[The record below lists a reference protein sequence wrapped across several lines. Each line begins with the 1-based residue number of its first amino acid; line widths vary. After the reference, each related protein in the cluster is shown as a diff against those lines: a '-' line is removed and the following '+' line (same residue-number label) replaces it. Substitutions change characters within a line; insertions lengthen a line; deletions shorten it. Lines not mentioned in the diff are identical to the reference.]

1 METGKLTIGAEER
14 DELIASF
21 EKEVFDLILES
32 RGVGEGVKQF
42 IRDNR
47 CEVFHTFDHRD
58 ANIAELEFRL
68 LSEDKNDLLYRVVI
82 TIRFIAVVNT
92 ERFDWKWEV
101 KVGKDTAIDVAN
113 DLVKHISSIVSKPT
127 EEDNPLLQPPYDVNS
142 TIEMMEAGG
151 EFTPNEPI
159 PVNIPNVTSTGE
171 ISPPLEFPSNQ
182 EEATDTVD
190 PFMPEEKEET
200 GFYNVRYL
208 NIAVGDTTLHRDHP
222 TLLDAYFA
230 MIKQSYHREIS
241 HLADIHGIPEKT
253 YAHDWVSKCDID
265 IATLTRLDKTIVMRL
280 DVKYQVVDE
289 DGLPKLIAEFKGN
302 LGIVASDGHV
312 EINDTVISGNLVNLV
327 TKVKAELDSLLK

>member
-47 CEVFHTFDHRD
+47 CEVFHAFDHRD
-58 ANIAELEFRL
+58 ANIAELDFRL
-68 LSEDKNDLLYRVVI
+68 LTEDKEDLLGRVVI

-101 KVGKDTAIDVAN
+101 KVGEDTAIDVAN
-113 DLVKHISSIVSKPT
+113 DLVKRISSIVSKPT
-127 EEDNPLLQPPYDVNS
+127 EDNPLLQPPYDVTS

-151 EFTPNEPI
+151 EFTPDKPI
-159 PVNIPNVTSTGE
+159 QVNVPNVTSTGE

-208 NIAVGDTTLHRDHP
+208 NINIDSTSLHRDYP
-222 TLLDAYFA
+222 NLLDAYYA

-265 IATLTRLDKTIVMRL
+265 IATLTRLDKTIMMRL
-280 DVKYQVVDE
+280 DVKYQIVDE

-312 EINDTVISGNLVNLV
+312 EINDTVISGSLVNLIS
-327 TKVKAELDSLLK
+327 KVKTELDSLLK

>member
-21 EKEVFDLILES
+21 EKQVFDLILES

-68 LSEDKNDLLYRVVI
+68 LSEDKDDLLYRVVI
-82 TIRFIAVVNT
+82 AIRFIAVVNT

-101 KVGKDTAIDVAN
+101 KVGEDTAIDVAN

-127 EEDNPLLQPPYDVNS
+127 EDNPLLRPPYDVNS

-151 EFTPNEPI
+151 EFTPNKPI
-159 PVNIPNVTSTGE
+159 PVNVPNVTSTGE
-171 ISPPLEFPSNQ
+171 ISPPLEIPSIQ
-182 EEATDTVD
+182 EEASTTVD

-208 NIAVGDTTLHRDHP
+208 NITVDDTCLHRDHP

-230 MIKQSYHREIS
+230 MIKQSYYREIS
-241 HLADIHGIPEKT
+241 HLADIHAIASKL
-253 YAHDWVSKCDID
+253 YAHDWVTQCDID
-265 IATLTRLDKTIVMRL
+265 IATLTRLDKTIMMRL
-280 DVKYQVVDE
+280 DVKYQVVDK

-302 LGIVASDGHV
+302 LGIIASDGHV

-327 TKVKAELDSLLK
+327 TKVKTELESLLK

>member
-21 EKEVFDLILES
+21 EKEVFDLILGS

-42 IRDNR
+42 IRGNR

-58 ANIAELEFRL
+58 ANIAELDFRL
-68 LSEDKNDLLYRVVI
+68 LSEDKEDLLGRVVI

-101 KVGKDTAIDVAN
+101 KVGEDTAIDVAN

-127 EEDNPLLQPPYDVNS
+127 EEDNPLLQPPYDVNT

-159 PVNIPNVTSTGE
+159 PVNVPDVTSTGE
-171 ISPPLEFPSNQ
+171 ISPPLEIPSIQ
-182 EEATDTVD
+182 EEATDTID

-208 NIAVGDTTLHRDHP
+208 NTGVDDCSLHRDYP
-222 TLLDAYFA
+222 NLLDAYLA
-230 MIKQSYHREIS
+230 MIKQNYHRMVE
-241 HLADIHGIPEKT
+241 HLVDVHGIPEKL

-265 IATLTRLDKTIVMRL
+265 IATLTRLDKTIMMRL
-280 DVKYQVVDE
+280 DVKYQIVDE

-302 LGIVASDGHV
+302 LGIVSNDGHV
-312 EINDTVISGNLVNLV
+312 EINDTVISGSLVNLV
-327 TKVKAELDSLLK
+327 AKVKAELDSLLK

>member
-1 METGKLTIGAEER
+1 METGKLAIDVEER

-58 ANIAELEFRL
+58 ANIAELDFRL
-68 LSEDKNDLLYRVVI
+68 LSEDKEDLLGRVVI
-82 TIRFIAVVNT
+82 TIRFIAVVNS

-101 KVGKDTAIDVAN
+101 KVGEDTAIDVAN
-113 DLVKHISSIVSKPT
+113 DLVKRISSIVSKPT
-127 EEDNPLLQPPYDVNS
+127 EDNPLLQPPYDVNT

-159 PVNIPNVTSTGE
+159 PVNVPDVTSTGE
-171 ISPPLEFPSNQ
+171 ITPPLEIPSIQ

-208 NIAVGDTTLHRDHP
+208 NITVDNTSLHRDHP

-241 HLADIHGIPEKT
+241 HLVDIHGIPEKL
-253 YAHDWVSKCDID
+253 YAHDWVSNCDID
-265 IATLTRLDKTIVMRL
+265 IATLTRLDKTIMMRL
-280 DVKYQVVDE
+280 GVKYQIVDE

-302 LGIVASDGHV
+302 LGIVAGDGHV

-327 TKVKAELDSLLK
+327 AKVKAELDSLLK